1 MKLSTIT
8 RTILLLTVLSFT
20 TPARAQTMKVKGR
33 HLYTATGE
41 KVVLRGVNEM
51 FIWSGDKTG
60 ETILPEIAKT
70 GANSCRLAWTTAG
83 APAQMDRLIANC
95 IQNKMIPIIE
105 LHDATG
111 NWTKLQLCLDYWKRE
126 DVKAIMDKHK
136 KWVLLNI
143 ANEVGG
149 TTPADTF
156 KLKYLD
162 AVQQLRTAGYEVP
175 LMIDASNWG
184 QDETNIIATWQDIVQ
199 ADPLKRCLFSVHTY
213 WAQNAQ
219 ARLDN
224 LINRVVTDEIPL
236 LFGEAPQPK
245 VGPNCSVDFPY
256 INFLSQCQAKEI
268 GWLVWSWGAV
278 NNGDCGRP
286 NSPFD
291 ITTDGKYGNWEHSWN
306 REVVL
311 DHAGSIQKTSV
322 RPASLLGKH
331 KSKNR
336 RKSS

>member
-8 RTILLLTVLSFT
+8 KTILLLAFFGFANLAT
-20 TPARAQTMKVKGR
+20 AQTMIVKGR
-33 HLYTATGE
+33 HLYTASGE

-51 FIWSGDKTG
+51 FIWSADKTG

-83 APAQMDRLIANC
+83 ALTEMDQLISNC
-95 IQNKMIPIIE
+95 IKNKMIPIIE
-105 LHDATG
+105 MHDATG
-111 NWTKLQLCLDYWKRE
+111 NWTKLQLCLDYWKRD
-126 DVKAIMDKHK
+126 DVKAIINKHK

-149 TTPADTF
+149 KTPADTF
-156 KLKYLD
+156 RLKYID
-162 AVQQLRTAGYEVP
+162 AVQQLRKAGYDVP
-175 LMIDASNWG
+175 LLIDAANWG
-184 QDETNIIATWQDIVQ
+184 QDETNILAAWQDIMK
-199 ADPLKRCLFSVHTY
+199 ADPKKRCMFSVHTY
-213 WAQNAQ
+213 WDQDAP

-245 VGPNCSVDFPY
+245 VGPNCAVDFPY
-256 INFLSQCQAKEI
+256 TSFMSQCQAKEI

-291 ITTDGKYGNWEHSWN
+291 ITTDGKYGHWEHPWN
-306 REVVL
+306 REVVI

-322 RPASLLGKH
+322 RPASLLREY
-331 KSKNR
+331 KSKTR